1 MKAAAIAAAL
11 AVVLGACATTAQN
24 GRVPGSP
31 SADTYLEAPFAVRAQ
46 AALADTKGGPIGLVT
61 LTEVRQG
68 VRVDLR
74 MSGLTPGKHGV
85 HFHAVGKCD
94 PPDFTTAGGHFNP
107 DGHQHGVLNPN
118 GPHAGDL
125 PNIVIGADGHGTLV
139 AITPG
144 VNLEP
149 GSASSLLSGGGVS
162 IVVHQDPDD
171 EKTDPSG
178 NSGTRVACGIVKKI
192 G

>member
-1 MKAAAIAAAL
+1 MKPFAVAAVL
-11 AVVLGACATTAQN
+11 AVLLGACAATPQN

-31 SADTYLEAPFAVRAQ
+31 NVDPYLEAPFAVRAQ
-46 AALADTKGGPIGLVT
+46 AALIDAKGGPIGLVT

-68 VRVDLR
+68 VRVELR
-74 MSGLTPGKHGV
+74 MSGLAPGKHGV

-94 PPDFTTAGGHFNP
+94 PPDFASAGAHFNP
-107 DGHQHGVLNPN
+107 DAHQHGALNPN

-125 PNIVIGADGHGTLV
+125 PNIDVGSDGHGTLV
-139 AITPG
+139 AITPL

-149 GSASSLLSGGGVS
+149 GSASSLMAGGGLS
-162 IVVHQDPDD
+162 IVVHQDADD

-178 NSGTRVACGIVKKI
+178 NSGARVACGIIKKI